1 MPARFDSDLLSR
13 ATLSL
18 DAGPSWNAFG
28 RGQPEETVPEPQ
40 SPEPVGK
47 PGGPRVR
54 QRVPGATLHATAPT
68 TRPVDATGADPAAAR
83 ALVEAFQAGVRRAEL
98 HVAPGLD
105 GASTRTAS
113 DPTASAGAAVVDL
126 GTTVDLPSTPGGAG
140 PTVPRG
146 GGSTDA
152 APERPRL
159 SRRVPG
165 ANLTAIPVCQPPSTH
180 LGDPAEVRDLIS
192 EFEAGVARALREV
205 SPDHRNEEGSSR

>member
-1 MPARFDSDLLSR
+1 M
-13 ATLSL
+13 
-18 DAGPSWNAFG
+18 
-28 RGQPEETVPEPQ
+28 
-40 SPEPVGK
+40 
-47 PGGPRVR
+47 
-54 QRVPGATLHATAPT
+54 
-68 TRPVDATGADPAAAR
+68 
-83 ALVEAFQAGVRRAEL
+83 
-98 HVAPGLD
+98 APGLD
-105 GASTRTAS
+105 GTTARTAS

-165 ANLTAIPVCQPPSTH
+165 ANLTATPVCQPPSTH